1 MTVSIQTPEAV
12 HSEKP
17 ETTSKEVAETT
28 PKELSEHTYEFEV
41 TMTCT
46 GCSGAVTRVLSK
58 LKGVKSYDVNLEKRL
73 VFVTAEPDLDYDT
86 VYEKIKKT
94 GKHVKWGEA
103 DGGVRSDY
111 DENGNKIEPKKKL
124 PEEPVPG
131 GADDGVKI
139 ESEKVPEQIA
149 A

>member
-28 PKELSEHTYEFEV
+28 PKELSEHTYEFDIG
-41 TMTCT
+41 MHCS
-46 GCSGAVTRVLSK
+46 GCSGAVTRVLGK
-58 LKGVKSYDVNLEKRL
+58 LSGVKSYDVTLATESAL
-73 VFVTAEPDLDYDT
+73 VIAEPSLDYDT

-94 GKHVKWGEA
+94 GKTVFWGQA
-103 DGGVRSDY
+103 DGVRTVY
-111 DENGNKIEPKKKL
+111 QERPAKAGAAKIEN
-124 PEEPVPG
+124 EENEAP
-131 GADDGVKI
+131 AT
-139 ESEKVPEQIA
+139 IA